1 MYHRN
6 LKAYKATSIAADLAV
21 ADPHRV
27 IQLMMQGL
35 LECLAQAKGAIERK
49 DMEAKARTISKA
61 QGLVHGLQDALDMAQ
76 GQIAED
82 LFALYAYMDE
92 RIWDASLRRDVQ
104 PLDEVMTLMVTIK
117 SAWDQITD
125 ADKQQG
131 FQLRQASG
139 SLL

>member
-21 ADPHRV
+21 ADPHRI
-27 IQLMMQGL
+27 IQLMMLGL
-35 LECLAQAKGAIERK
+35 LESLAQAKGAIDRK
-49 DMEAKARTISKA
+49 DMEAKSAAISKA
-61 QGLVHGLQDALDMAQ
+61 QGLLHGLQDALDMTQ

-82 LFALYAYMDE
+82 LFALYVYMDE

-139 SLL
+139 SVL

>member
-1 MYHRN
+1 MYNRN

-27 IQLMMQGL
+27 IQLMMQGF
-35 LECLAQAKGAIERK
+35 LERLAQAKGAIERN
-49 DMEAKARTISKA
+49 DMEAKSVAVSKA
-61 QGLVHGLQDALDMAQ
+61 QGLLHGLQDALAMKQ
-76 GQIAED
+76 GKIAED
-82 LFALYAYMDE
+82 LFVLYAYMDE
-92 RIWDASLRRDVQ
+92 RIWEASVRRDVQ

-139 SLL
+139 SV

>member
-6 LKAYKATSIAADLAV
+6 LKAYKTTSIEADLAV

-35 LECLAQAKGAIERK
+35 LESLAQAKGAIERK

-61 QGLVHGLQDALDMAQ
+61 QGLVHGLQDALDMTQ

-92 RIWDASLRRDVQ
+92 RIWDASVKRETA
-104 PLDEVMTLMVTIK
+104 PLVEVMSLMVTIK
-117 SAWDQITD
+117 SAWDQLPESEKLQ
-125 ADKQQG
+125 AYQMRQQLG
-131 FQLRQASG
+131 AL
-139 SLL
+139 